1 METPRTSLRRPSP
14 VPWVV
19 LALALVGGGAW
30 YFFMRAGGAGPDA
43 VPPIAPVAADGG
55 EAGASPAQGTGD
67 AGLAAATPDAGA
79 PAAAPE
85 VDPARVQEL
94 LDPVSRSPLVRL
106 GLAQGELVRRWVVV
120 TDALA
125 EGDTPR
131 RELGFLAPSRPFSVV
146 TSGGKSVIAPASYA
160 RYDAFGDAVASV
172 DAAAVGR
179 AYRELHGVLEAAY
192 RALGYPDA
200 TLDDVTGRA
209 LRRIVAAPLVDG
221 AVEVVNDE
229 GLFVY
234 ADRRLEDQ
242 GEVEKHLLRMGPRNG
257 RLIAA
262 KARELLLAL
271 HLPAEGP
278 TSR

>member
-14 VPWVV
+14 APWVV
-19 LALALVGGGAW
+19 LALALVAAGAG
-30 YFFMRAGGAGPDA
+30 YLFMRAGGGKPDA
-43 VPPIAPVAADGG
+43 TPPIEPVAADAGG
-55 EAGASPAQGTGD
+55 EAAASPTHGTGD
-67 AGLAAATPDAGA
+67 AGLAAAPDAGA
-79 PAAAPE
+79 TAPPSDI
-85 VDPARVQEL
+85 DPARVQEL
-94 LDPVSRSPLVRL
+94 LDPVSHSPLVRL
-106 GLAQGELVRRWVVV
+106 GLAQGALVRRWVVV

-131 RELGFLAPSRPFSVV
+131 RELGFLAPSRPFSVAA
-146 TSGGKSVIAPASYA
+146 SGGRSVIAPASYA

-172 DAAAVGR
+172 DAAAVAK

-200 TLDDVTGRA
+200 ALDDVTGRA
-209 LRRIVAAPLVDG
+209 LRRVVAAPVVDG
-221 AVEVVNDE
+221 EVEVVNDE

-234 ADRRLEDQ
+234 ADRRLEDL

-271 HLPAEGP
+271 RLPAEGP